1 MFEKASVQLISLYLE
16 RPNAFALCQTA
27 RTQSSTAEMIT
38 DWFIFALS
46 NTLCASALL
55 VFVL

>member
-16 RPNAFALCQTA
+16 RPNAFAPCQTA
-27 RTQSSTAEMIT
+27 RTPSWTAEMIT
-38 DWFIFALS
+38 DCFIFVLS
-46 NTLCASALL
+46 NMLCGSALL